1 MVHPTMEEFGAAR
14 EELLRRVQADPRNP
28 FLMTGLAVAD
38 LALGRKQ
45 ESIQEGQRAM
55 EMGPMSKDAV
65 DGPFIATMVT
75 IVYAWT
81 NQPI

>member
-14 EELLRRVQADPRNP
+14 EELLRRVQADPSNP
-28 FLMTGLAVAD
+28 FLMTGLALAD

-55 EMGPMSKDAV
+55 EMRPMSKDAV
-65 DGPFIATMVT
+65 GPFIATMVA